1 VEACQDLFRRMAESP
16 LMTLWIE
23 QQLRRH
29 QLDPALV
36 WKAVGLGPAPTAG
49 GLRKVTVNA
58 PPRPTEGD
66 AV

>member
-1 VEACQDLFRRMAESP
+1 VEDCQALFRRMAESP

-36 WKAVGLGPAPTAG
+36 WRIVPLPEAPTTS
-49 GLRKVTVNA
+49 GLRKVPVSS
-58 PPRPTEGD
+58 PPRPTEGG
-66 AV
+66 AA